1 MGTRISYIQGLWYI
15 SAFVEPQFDHRK
27 HCTCTKCTDCICPVC
42 TKWTKVRSGN
52 YISDPT
58 KYQDPYILL
67 HEWNLELVMQ
77 NISELGRWW
86 RSSLAKQPVAITQAY
101 LSSLKEER
109 GKEKL
114 NFVGVHVRR
123 TDYIQLMKTYYQ
135 MFESVDEHF
144 FHHCMAEYRR
154 KLGPDTLFLVT
165 SDDIPWC
172 RWAITL

>member
-1 MGTRISYIQGLWYI
+1 
-15 SAFVEPQFDHRK
+15 
-27 HCTCTKCTDCICPVC
+27 
-42 TKWTKVRSGN
+42 
-52 YISDPT
+52 
-58 KYQDPYILL
+58 
-67 HEWNLELVMQ
+67 MQ
-77 NISELGRWW
+77 NISELGRCW

-135 MFESVDEHF
+135 MFEAVDEHF

-172 RWAITL
+172 R

>member
-1 MGTRISYIQGLWYI
+1 
-15 SAFVEPQFDHRK
+15 
-27 HCTCTKCTDCICPVC
+27 
-42 TKWTKVRSGN
+42 
-52 YISDPT
+52 
-58 KYQDPYILL
+58 
-67 HEWNLELVMQ
+67 MQ

-135 MFESVDEHF
+135 MFEAVDEHF

-172 RWAITL
+172 RSSITQRILVHFKCCVNCTELNYMRNRFKSGRVKKMFFIPGNIWWVRMFCSQICL